1 MLEHNCFFKAYISF
15 IIHLYFLQLE
25 QKHKYATWKAADIR
39 KALSEG
45 RKPLPG
51 PPGGE
56 PAPSS
61 GEYV

>member
-1 MLEHNCFFKAYISF
+1 MSISVSLKLMF
-15 IIHLYFLQLE
+15 HSFDFLQLE

-51 PPGGE
+51 PLGGE